1 MNPAKGKDNTT
12 RNKNPA
18 TKTRIK
24 IMNTNLTRTPQTNLP
39 APGNLKISTWREES
53 MDILIHSKGVKLTG
67 ELRAAINQKIGRVR
81 RYAPR
86 AMRARVRL
94 HEIHANE
101 PQQVRAR
108 VHFEIPGN
116 DVVAEHT
123 DQGPLAALDLVVDK
137 IERRLRKRK
146 TARLAKRVRAVRSN
160 PSADTRRQ
168 PFE

>member
-1 MNPAKGKDNTT
+1 
-12 RNKNPA
+12 
-18 TKTRIK
+18 
-24 IMNTNLTRTPQTNLP
+24 
-39 APGNLKISTWREES
+39 

-86 AMRARVRL
+86 AMRARVQL
-94 HEIHANE
+94 HEIHASE

-146 TARLAKRVRAVRSN
+146 TARLARRVRAVRSN
-160 PSADTRRQ
+160 PSADMRRQ